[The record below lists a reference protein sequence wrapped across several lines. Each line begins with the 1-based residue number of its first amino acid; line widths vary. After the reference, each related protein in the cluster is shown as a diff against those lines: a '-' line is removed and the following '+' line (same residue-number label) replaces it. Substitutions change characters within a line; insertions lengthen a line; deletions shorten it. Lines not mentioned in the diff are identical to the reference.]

1 VDRRRFVL
9 TSVAGV
15 LAAPLAARAQPGGKI
30 PRIGVVFVSEEAS
43 MADPNVSAFRRGLR
57 DLGYVEGQNIAVEY
71 RYAHG
76 RVDRAPA
83 LVAELIGFKVELIVA
98 AGPTALAAKKATS
111 TIPIVCVA
119 TGDPVRFG
127 LVGSLARPGG
137 NVTGLA
143 LIVDTTFVG
152 KWLELLRETAPR
164 ISRVRY
170 LHGSSMGLPGPDLAE
185 LKSKLEFVE
194 VRELS
199 QIETA
204 FARIARERGGVI
216 VPPTPFFLTHR
227 TRIAELAAQ
236 HRVPAIYG
244 FRAFVGFRG
253 ADVLWAGPSRCL
265 ASGKRLC
272 GQASQR
278 GQAQRPTGGATNQAR
293 TAHQPQDRQGARPD
307 DSAVAAAAGGSGD

>member
-1 VDRRRFVL
+1 
-9 TSVAGV
+9 
-15 LAAPLAARAQPGGKI
+15 
-30 PRIGVVFVSEEAS
+30 
-43 MADPNVSAFRRGLR
+43 
-57 DLGYVEGQNIAVEY
+57 
-71 RYAHG
+71 
-76 RVDRAPA
+76 
-83 LVAELIGFKVELIVA
+83 LIGFKVDVIVA

-170 LHGSSMGLPGPDLAE
+170 LHDSSMGLPGPDLAE
-185 LKSKLEFVE
+185 LRSKLEFVE

-204 FARIARERGGVI
+204 IARIAKERGGVV
-216 VPPTPFFLTHR
+216 VPPAPFFFTHR

-244 FRAFVGFRG
+244 FRAFVDAGG
-253 ADVLWAGPSRCL
+253 LMSYGLDLPDVWRR
-265 ASGKRLC
+265 ASGYVDRILKGAKPSDLPVE
-272 GQASQR
+272 Q
-278 GQAQRPTGGATNQAR
+278 PTKHELLINLK
-293 TAHQPQDRQGARPD
+293 TAKALGLTIPPSLLLRADQ
-307 DSAVAAAAGGSGD
+307 VIE